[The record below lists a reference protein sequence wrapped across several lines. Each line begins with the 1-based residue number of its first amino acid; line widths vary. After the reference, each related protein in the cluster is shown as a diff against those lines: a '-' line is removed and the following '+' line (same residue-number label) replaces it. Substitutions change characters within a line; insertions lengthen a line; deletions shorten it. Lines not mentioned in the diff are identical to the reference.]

1 MQFLVHGM
9 QTSTYIIKAFLQ
21 IYIYIMSS
29 FDVIVYDFVLILMTI
44 QLQSTCLNHAR
55 IWVLFTH
62 ILKGIEK

>member
-21 IYIYIMSS
+21 IYTGIYIMSS

-55 IWVLFTH
+55 I
-62 ILKGIEK
+62 

>member
-1 MQFLVHGM
+1 MHDLQENVPNAVPGTWHADE
-9 QTSTYIIKAFLQ
+9 YIHHQSISPN

-55 IWVLFTH
+55 I
-62 ILKGIEK
+62 

>member
-9 QTSTYIIKAFLQ
+9 QTSTYIIIAFLQ

-55 IWVLFTH
+55 I
-62 ILKGIEK
+62 